1 MAQRIRHPADR
12 TMPTALVLIAICCGI
27 FGTIARAD
35 DAEAVFETSIRP
47 VLVTSCFR
55 CHGGERVCG
64 GLRVDSRAALLQG
77 GDSGPAIV
85 PGNPNGSLL
94 VQAISRHPD
103 VSAMPPET
111 EKALRPDQVTD
122 FASWI
127 GADAVWPA
135 QGPAFEVAGH
145 WAFAPVG
152 AVTPPPVNDAGWCRT
167 TIDRFIR
174 GRQEA
179 AGVDPL
185 PTADRHTLIRR
196 ATFDL
201 TGLPPNQEEV
211 EAFLSDPSPDAFAS
225 VVDRLLESPAYGER
239 WGRHWLDVVR
249 YADTAG
255 ETADYPAP
263 VAWRYRNYCIDAFN
277 GDLPYD
283 QFLREQLAGDIL
295 AAESSETN
303 RAEQIIATGYL
314 AISRRF
320 GFDSENYHHLT
331 IQDTIDT
338 VGQSVMGLSIGCARC
353 HDHKFDPV
361 SMRDYYALYGIFES
375 SRYPFPGSE
384 QKQRVRSLAPLVSP
398 QANERRWRDFET
410 HVARLS
416 QELASL
422 DRSPPAA
429 TLRSVT
435 DIDGDFELQAPA
447 NGGSYG
453 VLVAPWRYEGPIAV
467 TAAAQSPFQHLYPR
481 GRCGVSIAAGAG
493 PYRCTQ
499 SLQPAPQGSDALRF
513 INLDIR
519 TASPTADAAGRHR
532 FTIGDSQDSAVEIV
546 IAAETLSLRADGEE
560 YELGSIAAGQWIN
573 LQLVIDR
580 IGQSVSG
587 RYGSPGSVSEFGP
600 FRLGSAWGGEIDRV
614 ELAAAVDPVVD
625 PSATAY
631 AATPI
636 ECDNITVQSFPIAPV
651 NTELPATA
659 ASNIALGPAQGPAQ
673 GP

>member
-1 MAQRIRHPADR
+1 MMAQRTRHPADR
-12 TMPTALVLIAICCGI
+12 TMPATLVLIAICCGI

-47 VLVTSCFR
+47 VLVASCFR

-64 GLRVDSRAALLQG
+64 GLRVNSRAALLEG

-111 EKALRPDQVTD
+111 EKALRPDQVAD

-127 GADAVWPA
+127 VADAVWPA
-135 QGPAFEVAGH
+135 EGPAFEVAGH
-145 WAFAPVG
+145 WAFTPVG
-152 AVTPPPVNDAGWCRT
+152 AVPPPPVNDAEWCRT

-179 AGVDPL
+179 ASVDPL
-185 PTADRHTLIRR
+185 PTANRHTLIRR
-196 ATFDL
+196 VTFDL
-201 TGLPPNQEEV
+201 TGLPPTQEEV
-211 EAFLSDPSPDAFAS
+211 DAFLSDPSPDAFAS

-277 GDLPYD
+277 RDLPYD
-283 QFLREQLAGDIL
+283 QFLREQIAGDIL
-295 AAESSETN
+295 AADSPETN

-338 VGQSVMGLSIGCARC
+338 VGQSIMGLSLGCARC

-422 DRSPPAA
+422 DRSPAAA
-429 TLRSVT
+429 TLT
-435 DIDGDFELQAPA
+435 
-447 NGGSYG
+447 
-453 VLVAPWRYEGPIAV
+453 
-467 TAAAQSPFQHLYPR
+467 
-481 GRCGVSIAAGAG
+481 
-493 PYRCTQ
+493 
-499 SLQPAPQGSDALRF
+499 PQR
-513 INLDIR
+513 
-519 TASPTADAAGRHR
+519 P
-532 FTIGDSQDSAVEIV
+532 
-546 IAAETLSLRADGEE
+546 
-560 YELGSIAAGQWIN
+560 
-573 LQLVIDR
+573 
-580 IGQSVSG
+580 
-587 RYGSPGSVSEFGP
+587 PG
-600 FRLGSAWGGEIDRV
+600 
-614 ELAAAVDPVVD
+614 
-625 PSATAY
+625 
-631 AATPI
+631 
-636 ECDNITVQSFPIAPV
+636 
-651 NTELPATA
+651 
-659 ASNIALGPAQGPAQ
+659 
-673 GP
+673 